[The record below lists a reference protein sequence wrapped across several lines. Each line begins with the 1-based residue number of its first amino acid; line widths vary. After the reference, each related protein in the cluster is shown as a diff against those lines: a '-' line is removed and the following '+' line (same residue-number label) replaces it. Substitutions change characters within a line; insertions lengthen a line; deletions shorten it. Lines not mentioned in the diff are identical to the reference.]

1 LGGGWY
7 HKLGYT
13 YNDGGVSPF
22 GGRIIPKGYQNSTE
36 MKKTI
41 KTIWN
46 VVGTV
51 MVLAVVVLAL
61 LLAGVKLIGLEPY
74 IVQSGS
80 MEPEYPTGSV
90 IYIKEAD
97 VEQLEYWDVITYR
110 LTDKTIATHR
120 IIEVL
125 EEDGQTVY
133 RTKGDANEHPDE
145 GYVTRSQV
153 IGTPVFSV
161 PYLGYFVAELQ
172 TTRGTYG
179 AISAGAVLLLFLI
192 LPDLLFG
199 EDEDKK
205 KGKAEVPVEELPA
218 EPDESVNLS
227 GEIPEKNGGSL

>member
-1 LGGGWY
+1 
-7 HKLGYT
+7 
-13 YNDGGVSPF
+13 
-22 GGRIIPKGYQNSTE
+22 

-46 VVGTV
+46 VVGTIL
-51 MVLAVVVLAL
+51 VLAVVALAL

-80 MEPEYPTGSV
+80 MEPDYPTGSI
-90 IYIKEAD
+90 IYIKDVD
-97 VEQLEYWDVITYR
+97 VEQLDYWDVITYR

-120 IIEVL
+120 IIEVM
-125 EEDGQTVY
+125 EENGQTVY

-145 GYVTRSQV
+145 GYVTQSQI
-153 IGTPVFSV
+153 IGTPVFAL

-179 AISAGAVLLLFLI
+179 AISAGAVLLLILV

-199 EDEDKK
+199 EDEGKK
-205 KGKAEVPVEELPA
+205 KAKAEVPVEELPA

-227 GEIPEKNGGSL
+227 GEEPEKNGGTV